1 MEPDKGKGSQKV
13 KKSNVIKSLSI
24 MKQTDTDL
32 FYSEALYISKCIKE
46 KKDYYGMNPE
56 DLILILEDICGL
68 HPSRVK
74 REDLPQHRS
83 VRKIIR
89 EILRNN

>member
-1 MEPDKGKGSQKV
+1 MEHSSDKKERQM
-13 KKSNVIKSLSI
+13 KKSNILKSLLI
-24 MKQTDTDL
+24 MKQTEMDL
-32 FYSEALYISKCIKE
+32 FYSEALYISECIKE
-46 KKDYYGMNPE
+46 EKDYYGINPN

-68 HPSRVK
+68 HPSRVE
-74 REDLPQHRS
+74 REDLQQHRS

>member
-1 MEPDKGKGSQKV
+1 M
-13 KKSNVIKSLSI
+13 KKSNIVRSLQI
-24 MKQTDTDL
+24 MKQTDLDL
-32 FYSEALYISKCIKE
+32 FYSEAVYISECIKN
-46 KKDYYGMNPE
+46 KVDYYGINPKN
-56 DLILILEDICGL
+56 LVVILEDICSV

-74 REDLPQHRS
+74 REDLQQYRD